1 MMKGMQLLFCH
12 IVSTEASAPRLFV
25 NSRRINSPCHYALRE
40 SFDKSFVEKW
50 ARISLVVTL
59 RYVDPTIGA
68 SDEEYS
74 STPRIYGST
83 LSCPF
88 SHRLYHRHHP
98 ATGQS
103 GILFS
108 KLPRLNQ
115 RIALNGA
122 LLVIPPFLPP
132 CRPFPPVHAW
142 IIHIL
147 DSILQG
153 GPSLWKSVRNTGP
166 DYNSV
171 HRATRG
177 ENSEPLL
184 PD

>member
-25 NSRRINSPCHYALRE
+25 NSRRINSPCHYALRV
-40 SFDKSFVEKW
+40 SFDKSFV
-50 ARISLVVTL
+50 RRNDCGFLSSL
-59 RYVDPTIGA
+59 RYDTSTAAIGA
-68 SDEEYS
+68 SDREYS
-74 STPRIYGST
+74 STPRIYGPT
-83 LSCPF
+83 LSCP
-88 SHRLYHRHHP
+88 LGDYHRHHP

-103 GILFS
+103 EILFS

-122 LLVIPPFLPP
+122 LLVIPSFLLP
-132 CRPFPPVHAW
+132 CRPFPPVHPW

-153 GPSLWKSVRNTGP
+153 GPSLWKSVRNTGL
-166 DYNSV
+166 
-171 HRATRG
+171 G
-177 ENSEPLL
+177 L
-184 PD
+184 